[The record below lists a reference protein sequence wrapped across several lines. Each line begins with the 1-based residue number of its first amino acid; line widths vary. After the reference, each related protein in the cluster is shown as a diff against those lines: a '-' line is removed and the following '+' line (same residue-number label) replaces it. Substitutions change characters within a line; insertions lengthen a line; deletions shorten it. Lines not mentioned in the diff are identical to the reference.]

1 MLNHQTII
9 KEIEREIEIEIWIR
23 ISHLPRIRHLILRH
37 SIQQMIEIVIIE
49 VKEEEIAQITMVMD
63 LL

>member
-9 KEIEREIEIEIWIR
+9 KEIEREIEIEIWIK
-23 ISHLPRIRHLILRH
+23 ISHLPRIQHLILRH
-37 SIQQMIEIVIIE
+37 SIQQMIETAIIE
-49 VKEEEIAQITMVMD
+49 VKEEEIVQIIMVMD